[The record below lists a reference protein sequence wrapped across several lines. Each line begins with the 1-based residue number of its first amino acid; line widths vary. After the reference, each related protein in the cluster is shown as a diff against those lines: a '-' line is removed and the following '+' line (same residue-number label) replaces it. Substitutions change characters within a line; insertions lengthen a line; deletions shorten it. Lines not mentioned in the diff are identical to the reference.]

1 MSTILTVKKK
11 ERSMYIKLNGGRL
24 CLRRVFSIRYFS
36 LKRYDTA
43 GRQPTKIDCLLPMS
57 VVAAAAGHSV
67 KNNKR
72 KQTKINPNI
81 VCGK

>member
-57 VVAAAAGHSV
+57 VVAAAGHSV

-72 KQTKINPNI
+72 KQTKIYPTI